1 MSFNIALS
9 GINAINSQLNTIS
22 HNIANA
28 NTYGFKAGRANFA
41 TMVAGTQANGTYIG
55 SITQSVGTRGGFLP
69 TGRAL
74 DGAIDG
80 NGFFVTKDSDG
91 SMLFTRFGYFQR
103 DADGY
108 IVDGFGR
115 RAQGYGA
122 SGAYGDIRVP
132 TDTEPAKASDSLEY
146 VGNLS
151 ADWAAPKNP
160 NFDKD
165 DDTSFN
171 HSVAS
176 TVYDSLGRQHIV
188 TQYFVKGQ
196 PPSTDVIA
204 YYAMDGEIVG
214 GNTPVQTVLQFD
226 TNGQLTAPNSPVDL
240 DLGTPAGASALA
252 IKVNY
257 AGTTQVAG
265 ETTTTVNRDNGYAA
279 GVPGE
284 VMLDEDGG
292 VVVQYS
298 NGKQRK
304 VGSLALAT
312 FANQDGLSA
321 VGDTAW
327 RASAASGNPLIG
339 SAGSGA
345 FGKVVAGSL
354 ELSNADVT
362 QELVDMMSAQRNYQ
376 ANSKVLSTENQM
388 MQALMQ
394 AL

>member
-22 HNIANA
+22 HNIANS

-55 SITQSVGTRGGFLP
+55 STTQSVGTRGGFLT

-91 SMLFTRFGYFQR
+91 STLFTRVGYFQR

-108 IVDGFGR
+108 IVDGFRR

-151 ADWAAPKNP
+151 ADWDAPKNP
-160 NFDKD
+160 TFDKD

-196 PPSTDVIA
+196 PPSTDVTT

-214 GNTPVQTVLQFD
+214 GSTPVQTVLQFD

-265 ETTTTVNRDNGYAA
+265 EPTTTVNRDNGYAA

-284 VMLDEDGG
+284 VTLDEDGG

-312 FANQDGLSA
+312 FANQDGLTA

-345 FGKVVAGSL
+345 LGKVVAGSL

-362 QELVDMMSAQRNYQ
+362 KELVDMMSAQRNYQ